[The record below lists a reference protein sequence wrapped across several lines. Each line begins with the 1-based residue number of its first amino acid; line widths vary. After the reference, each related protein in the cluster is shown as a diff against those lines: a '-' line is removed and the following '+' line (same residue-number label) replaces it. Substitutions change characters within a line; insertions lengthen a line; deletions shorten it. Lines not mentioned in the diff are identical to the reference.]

1 MRKSLLYAVLIA
13 ALAVLVCGGMLA
25 HPREKEAVAQTSGG
39 VGQFR
44 GQCRT
49 AGTSLNDPIVKP
61 YYDEPTTPQ
70 KEDTPTAHA
79 HRHNFWGNMG
89 VASDPSVD
97 TVEELSEQQTSCE
110 DGSQDGGDPAYLRKN
125 TSSYWMPQPYING
138 SALIPHGSGFYYS
151 SKGGLDPTK
160 TIAPPIGMELIARHK
175 DHPTD
180 DTQAAEIDI
189 ACPAGTLTE
198 AQKSPNGKDSVPEPG
213 TCKANSNIDI
223 AITFPECL
231 DPATNLGPHG
241 ERIAHRAINR
251 GSAGAHCLDTQQQIP
266 TLQAFFTFD
275 IPYKVGYYAGTSS
288 LTFAGHDE
296 PMPYNNIHA
305 DYFDAEHMRKL
316 VEFCING
323 KNADSPNCS

>member
-1 MRKSLLYAVLIA
+1 MRKSLLFAALIA
-13 ALAVLVCGGMLA
+13 ALALLLCGGTLA
-25 HPREKEAVAQTSGG
+25 NTQEEEAVAQTSGD
-39 VGQFR
+39 VGQFK

-61 YYDEPTTPQ
+61 YHDDPTTPQ
-70 KEDTPTAHA
+70 TEYAPTAHA
-79 HRHNFWGNMG
+79 HRHNFWGNIG
-89 VASDPSVD
+89 VASDPSID
-97 TVEELSEQQTSCE
+97 TVEELSEQRTSCE
-110 DGSQDGGDPAYLRKN
+110 DGSEDGGDPAYLRKN

-138 SALIPHGSGFYYS
+138 RALIPHGSGFYYS

-160 TIAPPIGMELIARHK
+160 TTAPPIGMELIARHK

-189 ACPAGTLTE
+189 ACPAGSLTG
-198 AQKSPNGKDSVPEPG
+198 AQQSPNGKDSVPEPG
-213 TCKANSNIDI
+213 TCKVKSTIDI

-251 GSAGAHCLDTQQQIP
+251 GSAGAHCLERQQQIP
-266 TLQAFFTFD
+266 TLQAFFTFE
-275 IPYKVGYYAGTSS
+275 IPERVGYYAGTSS
-288 LTFAGHDE
+288 LTFGGQDE

-316 VEFCING
+316 VEFCINA
-323 KNADSPNCS
+323 KNSYSPNCK

>member
-1 MRKSLLYAVLIA
+1 MRKSLLYAAPMA
-13 ALAVLVCGGMLA
+13 ALAVLVCGGTLA
-25 HPREKEAVAQTSGG
+25 DPQEEAVAQTSGG
-39 VGQFR
+39 VGQFK
-44 GQCRT
+44 GKCRP
-49 AGTSLNDPIVKP
+49 AGTSLNDPKVKP
-61 YYDEPTTPQ
+61 YYDDPATPQ
-70 KEDTPTAHA
+70 TEYTPTSDA
-79 HRHNFWGNMG
+79 HRHNFWGNLG
-89 VASDPSVD
+89 VPADPSVD
-97 TVEELSEQQTSCE
+97 TVEELFEKQTSCQ
-110 DGSQDGGDPAYLRKN
+110 DGSQDGDDPAYLRKN

-138 SALIPHGSGFYYS
+138 RALIPRGSGFYYS

-160 TIAPPIGMELIARHK
+160 TTAPPIGLELIARHK

-180 DTQAAEIDI
+180 DTQAAEIDL
-189 ACPAGTLTE
+189 ACPAGSLTG
-198 AQKSPNGKDSVPEPG
+198 AQKLPNGEDSVPAPG
-213 TCKANSNIDI
+213 ACKANSTIDI

-266 TLQAFFTFD
+266 TLQEFFTFH
-275 IPYKVGYYAGTSS
+275 IPDSVGYYAGTSS
-288 LTFAGHDE
+288 LTFGGHDE

-323 KNADSPNCS
+323 KNAGSPNCS

>member
-1 MRKSLLYAVLIA
+1 VRKSLLYAALIA
-13 ALAVLVCGGMLA
+13 ALAIVISGGTLA
-25 HPREKEAVAQTSGG
+25 RPQEGAVAQASGG
-39 VGQFR
+39 KGQFK

-61 YYDEPTTPQ
+61 YYDDPATPQ
-70 KEDTPTAHA
+70 TEYTPTADA
-79 HRHNFWGNMG
+79 HKHNFWGNLG
-89 VASDPSVD
+89 VPADPSVD
-97 TVEELSEQQTSCE
+97 TVEELFVQQTSCK

-138 SALIPHGSGFYYS
+138 HALIPRLSGFYYS

-160 TIAPPIGMELIARHK
+160 TTAPPLGLELIARHK

-189 ACPAGTLTE
+189 ACPAETLTQ
-198 AQKSPNGKDSVPEPG
+198 AQKLPDGRDSTPAPG
-213 TCKANSNIDI
+213 ACTAKSNIRI

-231 DPATNLGPHG
+231 DPATILGPHG

-266 TLQAFFTFD
+266 TLQAFFTFG
-275 IPYKVGYYAGTSS
+275 IPDKVGYYAGTSS
-288 LTFAGHDE
+288 LTVAGHDR
-296 PMPYNNIHA
+296 PVPYNNIHS
-305 DYFDAEHMRKL
+305 DYFNAEDMTKV

-323 KNADSPNCS
+323 KNAGSPNCS

>member
-1 MRKSLLYAVLIA
+1 MRKSLLFAALIA
-13 ALAVLVCGGMLA
+13 ALAVLVCGGTLA
-25 HPREKEAVAQTSGG
+25 NPQEEEAVAQTSGG
-39 VGQFR
+39 VGQFK

-61 YYDEPTTPQ
+61 YDDDPATSQTEY
-70 KEDTPTAHA
+70 TPTADA

-89 VASDPSVD
+89 APSDRSID
-97 TVEELSEQQTSCE
+97 TVEELSEQRTSCE

-138 SALIPHGSGFYYS
+138 RALKPHGSGF
-151 SKGGLDPTK
+151 DPTK
-160 TIAPPIGMELIARHK
+160 TTAPPIGLELIARHK

-189 ACPAGTLTE
+189 ACPAGSLTG
-198 AQKSPNGKDSVPEPG
+198 AQQLPNGKDSVPEPG
-213 TCKANSNIDI
+213 TCKAKSTIDI
-223 AITFPECL
+223 VITFPECL
-231 DPATNLGPHG
+231 VPATNLGPHG

-251 GSAGAHCLDTQQQIP
+251 GSAGAHCLEGQQQIP
-266 TLQAFFTFD
+266 TLQAFFTFG
-275 IPYKVGYYAGTSS
+275 IPDRVGYYAGTSS

-316 VEFCING
+316 VEFCINA
-323 KNADSPNCS
+323 KNSLSPNCK